1 MIRAIEERD
10 LPAIVRV
17 RTSVRENHLS
27 VEAMAQLGITPQS
40 VWSELQSGELGG
52 FLAENHGDIAAFSM
66 ARHSDGSIF
75 ALFTQPEFEG
85 RGYGSALLAEA
96 LMWLRRQGHREVWL
110 STGRGTR
117 AEAFY
122 RRRGWTGDEASQVH
136 PEDVVLRRKL

>member
-10 LPAIVRV
+10 LPSIVRV
-17 RTSVRENHLS
+17 RTSVRENNLS
-27 VEAMAQLGITPQS
+27 VEAMAELGITPQS

-52 FLAENHGDIAAFSM
+52 FLAEDQGDIAAFSM

-75 ALFTQPEFEG
+75 ALFTQPEYEG

-96 LMWLRRQGHREVWL
+96 LMWLRSRGHREAWL
-110 STGRGTR
+110 STGRGTK

-122 RRRGWTGDEASQVH
+122 RKRGWRGGEASPVH
-136 PEDVVLRRKL
+136 PEDVILRRTL